1 MTKNIL
7 AMVALSF
14 LINGCADKSM
24 TSQQSGFLD
33 DYSVLKPSPYQAK
46 ALLYIAPDA
55 NFASYDS
62 VIVEPVK
69 IIANN
74 EQIKADAGL
83 MKKMSDYMT
92 QKVRRSL
99 DKNPNFKVVTK
110 PQANTVK
117 VEFALSAATVSHDER
132 EIYQYNP
139 VALVITEAA
148 RATGMSQ
155 KSVRVVMEVHITDAN
170 TGKTLIKALDSQAG
184 EKVTIEAKDLTLEH
198 LKPLLDNWAKRLS
211 MRLDYLKTKIVK

>member
-1 MTKNIL
+1 
-7 AMVALSF
+7 MVALGF
-14 LINGCADKSM
+14 LISGCADKSM

-55 NFASYDS
+55 DFASYNS
-62 VIVEPVK
+62 VMVEPVK

-83 MKKMSDYMT
+83 MKEMSDYMT
-92 QKVRRSL
+92 QKVRKKL
-99 DKNPNFKVVTK
+99 DKNPNFKLVTK

-117 VEFALSAATVSHDER
+117 LEFAISAVTVSHDEK
-132 EIYQYNP
+132 ETYQYIP

-148 RATGMSQ
+148 RATGVS
-155 KSVRVVMEVHITDAN
+155 
-170 TGKTLIKALDSQAG
+170 
-184 EKVTIEAKDLTLEH
+184 H
-198 LKPLLDNWAKRLS
+198 L
-211 MRLDYLKTKIVK
+211 